1 VKLGDWLRQQGVTRL
16 DFARRCGLSPAA
28 VTGLCNNPEPW
39 LSRETAAAVARVTG
53 GAVTP
58 NDFLGTEL
66 LGLAPG
72 QEMPVTHASIT
83 EAIEAFARGEIV
95 IVTDDDDR
103 ENEGDLV
110 VAASHC
116 TPEKMAFIIRNSCGI
131 VCAPITTSEAKR
143 LRLDPMVASNDA
155 PLGTAF
161 TVTVDVKHGLTTGIS
176 AEQRC
181 NTVRALANGNMGA
194 SDFVRPGHVFPLIA
208 KDGGVLMRSGHTEAA
223 VDLCRLAKLPAV
235 GVICELANDDG
246 TVMKGPQITA
256 FAETHGLKLISVA
269 DLIAYRQAREKL
281 VERVGTFPVKTEW
294 GELTGYAYTTPFE
307 PMQQFAFVHGR
318 IGDGRNTLV
327 RLHRSN
333 VVADVIEGGRT
344 IEAVMRRFAQEG
356 RGVLVYLRDGT
367 AGVPLSQLP
376 AGEDEAEAARVR
388 QWREVGLGAQILRDL
403 GVVSIR
409 NISSAARSYVG
420 LSGFGIELVGDEPLE
435 G

>member
-1 VKLGDWLRQQGVTRL
+1 
-16 DFARRCGLSPAA
+16 
-28 VTGLCNNPEPW
+28 
-39 LSRETAAAVARVTG
+39 
-53 GAVTP
+53 
-58 NDFLGTEL
+58 
-66 LGLAPG
+66 
-72 QEMPVTHASIT
+72 MPHANVT
-83 EAIEAFARGEIV
+83 EAIEAYARGEIV
-95 IVTDDDDR
+95 VVTDDDDR

-110 VAASHC
+110 VAASLC
-116 TPEKMAFIIRNSCGI
+116 TPEKMAFIVRNTCGI
-131 VCAPITTSEAKR
+131 VCVPLTQAEARR
-143 LRLDPMVASNDA
+143 LHLAPMVASNDA

-194 SDFVRPGHVFPLIA
+194 ADFVRPGHVFPLIA

-223 VDLCRLAKLPAV
+223 VDLCKLANLPPV

-246 TVMKGPQITA
+246 TVMKGPQIEA
-256 FAETHGLKLISVA
+256 FSDLHGLKRVSVA

-281 VERVGTFPVKTEW
+281 VERVGSFPVKTEF
-294 GELTGYAYTTPFE
+294 GEMTGYAYTTPFE
-307 PMQQFAFVHGR
+307 AIQQFAFVHGR
-318 IGDGRNTLV
+318 VGDGRDLLV

-333 VVADVIEGGRT
+333 VVADVIEGGKM
-344 IEAVMRRFAQEG
+344 IECVMRRFAKEG

-367 AGVPLSQLP
+367 AGVPLSP
-376 AGEDEAEAARVR
+376 YADEGAEAQRVR

-409 NISSAARSYVG
+409 NLATSSRAYVG
-420 LSGFGIELVGDEPLE
+420 LSGFGIELLGDERVE